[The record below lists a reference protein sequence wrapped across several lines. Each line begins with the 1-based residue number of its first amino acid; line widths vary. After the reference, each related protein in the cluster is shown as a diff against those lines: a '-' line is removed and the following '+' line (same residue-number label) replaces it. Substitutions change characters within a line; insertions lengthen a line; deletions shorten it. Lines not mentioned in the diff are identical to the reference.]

1 MKKQHIS
8 SYFISL
14 FSFLLLGVSIHA
26 QNDSIISTVNDS
38 LKIKLKYGLRI
49 GGDVGK
55 LIRSF
60 TDDNYS
66 GFEVNADYRIKK
78 SLYVAGELGIEEK
91 TTINDYLDVTTSG
104 TYLKAG
110 VDYNMYRNWLNMDN
124 MIYSGFR
131 VGAAAFSQ
139 NLNSLTVYNTDQYW
153 APQYSS
159 AESQKF
165 NDLTAVWVEL
175 IIGIKVEIF
184 NNLYLGL
191 NAQLKGLVTETVPT
205 NFANIYI
212 PGFNKTYDSSKI
224 GAGYNYSISYLIPLY
239 KKDKN

>member
-78 SLYVAGELGIEEK
+78 SLYVAGELGVEEK

-224 GAGYNYSISYLIPLY
+224 GAGYRYSISYLIPLY

>member
-14 FSFLLLGVSIHA
+14 FSFLLLGVSLHA

-78 SLYVAGELGIEEK
+78 SLYVAGELGVEEK

-110 VDYNMYRNWLNMDN
+110 VDYNMYKNWLDMDN

-191 NAQLKGLVTETVPT
+191 NLQLKISASQTIPD
-205 NFANIYI
+205 NFDNVYI
-212 PGFNKTYDSSKI
+212 PGFGKTYDSSGI
-224 GAGYNYSISYLIPLY
+224 GTGYSYFLAYRIPLY
-239 KKDKN
+239 KKDK

>member
-78 SLYVAGELGIEEK
+78 SLYVAGELGVEEK

-184 NNLYLGL
+184 NNLYLSL

>member
-78 SLYVAGELGIEEK
+78 SLYVAGELGVEEK

-224 GAGYNYSISYLIPLY
+224 GAGYSYSISYLIPLY